1 MGAGMTHGTTVQHQ
15 GGPSSALLLESDIG
29 GVTFLLQAGD
39 GSAEEEKVLDL
50 VFRGLG
56 GQSSDLIVVIAGGG
70 MVSKVPLFEQGGMS
84 THVNRVRHVD

>member
-1 MGAGMTHGTTVQHQ
+1 MTYSTTVQHQ

-29 GVTFLLQAGD
+29 GVTFLPQAGD

-56 GQSSDLIVVIAGGG
+56 GQSSDLIVIVRGGNG
-70 MVSKVPLFEQGGMS
+70 QRWPA
-84 THVNRVRHVD
+84 VRDKEECQLT